1 MISKCNKRTALI
13 GVILILL
20 HLNWLGTLFFV
31 CVLFLIMGMFSIA
44 DI

>member
-1 MISKCNKRTALI
+1 MISKCNKQTALI